1 MIKKLHLLLFT
12 TLLLFGSFYFLSTT
26 VQHVEGQTDT
36 PTPTPDPSQQTS
48 SISECAANNIKV
60 VDCPAYLQN
69 KLTQLA
75 GQEQTLDSQIGVM
88 DGQIKLTQARIYAT
102 EQQITD
108 ITLDIDTTS
117 KKIESIQS
125 SLDSLTNILLNR
137 VIATYEIGTI
147 QPVEML
153 LTSSNVGDFLKR
165 LNYLKIAQAH
175 DKRVLFDA
183 VQAKNDYQN
192 QKQIFQDKKKQVENL
207 KAQLESYNQDLTA
220 QKAAK
225 QRLLADTQGSEAT
238 YQRLLSQARAQL
250 AGFSRFTTSQGGA
263 SILTNQTV
271 CDDWG
276 CYYNQ
281 RDSQW
286 GNAALNNTQ
295 YSIASD
301 GCLLTSMAMVYTHY
315 GHKGVTPLT
324 INSNSNNFAS
334 YYPAYLLKTITADGA
349 TSNRVGGAIDSELS
363 AGRPVIVGISYDGGP
378 IADHFV
384 VLISGGSGNY
394 MMNDPFTPNGHNI
407 AFTSHYSVGSIV
419 EVDRVTF

>member
-1 MIKKLHLLLFT
+1 MIKKLCLLLFT
-12 TLLLFGSFYFLSTT
+12 TLLLVGSFYFLSKNP
-26 VQHVEGQTDT
+26 HLAYAED

-60 VDCPAYLQN
+60 ADCPAYLQN

-75 GQEQTLDSQIGVM
+75 GQEQTLDTQIGVM

-102 EQQITD
+102 EQQISD

-117 KKIESIQS
+117 KKIDSIQS
-125 SLDSLTNILLNR
+125 SLDSLTKILLNR
-137 VIATYEIGTI
+137 VVATYEIGTV

-153 LTSSNVGDFLKR
+153 LTSTTVGDFLKR

-192 QKQIFQDKKKQVENL
+192 QKQIFEDKKKQIENL
-207 KAQLESYNQDLTA
+207 KAQLVSYNADLSQ
-220 QKAAK
+220 QKASK
-225 QRLLADTQGSEAT
+225 QRLLAETQGSEAT

-250 AGFSRFTTSQGGA
+250 AGFSKFVASFGGA

-286 GNAALNNTQ
+286 GNVALNNTQ

-301 GCLLTSMAMVYTHY
+301 GCLLTSMAMIYTHY
-315 GHKGVTPLT
+315 GHRGVTPLT
-324 INSNSNNFAS
+324 INGNSNNFAS
-334 YYPAYLLKTITADGA
+334 YYPAFLLKTISADGA
-349 TSNRVGGAIDSELS
+349 TSNRIGSAIDSELA
-363 AGRPVIVGISYDGGP
+363 AGRPVVVGISYDGGP
-378 IADHFV
+378 LADHFV
-384 VLISGGSGNY
+384 VLLSGSGGNY
-394 MMNDPFTPNGHNI
+394 QMNDPFTPNGHNI
-407 AFTSHYSVGSIV
+407 AFSSHYSPGSIV
-419 EVDRVTF
+419 EVDRVAF